1 MKSTNCGVAPRLAR
15 RGGRSQSGQ
24 AVIWMLALLVSMS
37 MVMVGIYST
46 GKVTSERQKLTNATD
61 AAAYSG
67 ALVQARALNMVA
79 YANRASIANEV
90 LLAQAVSLHS
100 WTKYNAVAVENV
112 RTVVDIVSV
121 FVWPLAAVSQVLS
134 AIEEVL
140 EQVDDAMDDVIP
152 AVVEAIERYYQGFD
166 LGFVQV
172 VFAPGVLALA
182 GTDAAGSVLAQNYE
196 THVGSTDQAP
206 SPYLQAELGTLNVAA
221 WQGMFARY
229 DSGKA
234 VSNGSDGRQTTH
246 DILVHSRD
254 AFSTRR
260 QGPGGSV
267 GSPGYMLG
275 LLFGNESFGNCVTG
289 SIGSS
294 RDGPTELVDFERWEA
309 QDTSRLRFRAPGQC
323 KGSTNVPVG
332 WGRATLDES
341 GDEGNMRTSPH
352 RFEGL
357 QAYNDN
363 ASNHSRWSG
372 VKALY
377 DVERDTSTGRPIQ
390 RHLDQELVF
399 HFAAIKSRQAVRAN
413 DTLGVLNGR
422 TESNGL
428 GAPHLQP
435 HLHSDQVTAIAAAKV
450 FFERPRR
457 DSADF
462 TGRWLHRNDAHK
474 EVANLYNPYWQVRL
488 TQPSAS
494 AMAMAY
500 GGNAAMAVFS
510 QSSGLSAGSR

>member
-1 MKSTNCGVAPRLAR
+1 MKSTSGGIAR
-15 RGGRSQSGQ
+15 CMAWRGGRRQSGQ

-46 GKVTSERQKLTNATD
+46 GKVTSEKQKLTNATD

-79 YANRASIANEV
+79 YGNRATIANEV

-140 EQVDDAMDDVIP
+140 EQVDEALDDVIP
-152 AVVEAIERYYQGFD
+152 IVVRTIEGYYSGFD
-166 LGFVQV
+166 QSFVQV
-172 VFAPGVLALA
+172 VFAPGVLTLA

-196 THVGSTDQAP
+196 AHGGSTDQAP
-206 SPYLQAELGTLNVAA
+206 SPHLQAELGALNVAA

-229 DSGKA
+229 DSDKA
-234 VSNGSDGRQTTH
+234 VSNGSDGRQTAR

-332 WGRATLDES
+332 WGRATLGEDDD
-341 GDEGNMRTSPH
+341 GGNARTSAH

-357 QAYNDN
+357 RAYDN
-363 ASNHSRWSG
+363 ASNHEGWSG

-377 DVERDTSTGRPIQ
+377 DVERDTSSGRPIQ

-399 HFAAIKSRQAVRAN
+399 HFAATKSRQAVRAN

-422 TESNGL
+422 TQSNGL

-435 HLHSDQVTAIAAAKV
+435 HLRNEQVTAIAAAKV

-462 TGRWLHRNDAHK
+462 TGRLLHRNDAHK

-488 TQPSAS
+488 TQPSAT
-494 AMAMAY
+494 AMAVAY

-510 QSSGLSAGSR
+510 QSSGTSAGSR